1 MKWPGGSTKTAD
13 LSTPLPTPA
22 AKLPGTPLRSG
33 RDDKFVWSGKRR
45 FRERVGRFL
54 ARALSSRPER
64 AGAPGS
70 FAAGVGSG
78 APGSFAAGVGSGVER
93 SAVFLLSACILFV
106 AQAAAQQIGQNA
118 STNASGTY
126 TLTAKSQLVVETVV
140 VKDKQGK
147 FIPGLTAKDF
157 TVTEDNV
164 PQTIKFCEHQNLAA
178 QEAPAAVSTPS
189 NENIKIYK
197 QLTRTQI
204 APEAPENS
212 RYKNRRLLAMYF
224 DMTAMRPADQLR
236 ALSAAEKF
244 LRTEITTV
252 DLVAILR
259 YQGGSVDI
267 LQDFT
272 ADRNRLLS
280 ILETMV
286 VGEGQGSAE
295 TVDDASSADTG
306 AAFGQDDTEFNVF
319 NTDRQ
324 LSALETAAKML
335 SQLQEKKS
343 LIYFASG
350 LRLNGIDNQ
359 AQLRATVD
367 AAIRAGV
374 SFWPVDARGLVAE
387 APLGDAT
394 QGSPGNSGMY
404 SGTAAQANTTN
415 FQQSQDTLFAL
426 AGDTGGKALFDN
438 NDLTLGIVQAQQSI
452 EDYYVVGYYTS
463 NTARNGH
470 FRRVKIS
477 LNQDTTAKLD
487 YRQGYYADKEFSK
500 FTTVDKERQLEDAL
514 MLEDPITELSIAM
527 EIDHFQLNR
536 AEYFVPIVVKIPG
549 RELALAKRGGAEHT
563 LIDFVGEIKDLV
575 GGATVSNVRDN
586 VNIKL
591 SDATAVE
598 LAHRPIEYDTGF
610 TLLPGKYMI
619 KFLARDDETGRIGT
633 YQTNF
638 TIPNLNKE
646 AAHVPISSV
655 VLSSQRVDLKDA
667 LYTVEK
673 GKDRAK
679 EEVVNPLV
687 QNGQKLIP
695 SVNRVFRQNQNMYV
709 YLQAYEQGV
718 TAVQPLVAFV
728 SFYKDQAK
736 AFETQPMELTQSLN
750 NRLQTMPFTFSIP
763 LEHLSPGEYDCQ
775 ISVLDPTGKKAAFW
789 QAPVKVIE

>member
-1 MKWPGGSTKTAD
+1 M
-13 LSTPLPTPA
+13 
-22 AKLPGTPLRSG
+22 
-33 RDDKFVWSGKRR
+33 
-45 FRERVGRFL
+45 
-54 ARALSSRPER
+54 
-64 AGAPGS
+64 
-70 FAAGVGSG
+70 
-78 APGSFAAGVGSGVER
+78 
-93 SAVFLLSACILFV
+93 
-106 AQAAAQQIGQNA
+106 
-118 STNASGTY
+118 
-126 TLTAKSQLVVETVV
+126 
-140 VKDKQGK
+140 
-147 FIPGLTAKDF
+147 
-157 TVTEDNV
+157 
-164 PQTIKFCEHQNLAA
+164 
-178 QEAPAAVSTPS
+178 
-189 NENIKIYK
+189 
-197 QLTRTQI
+197 
-204 APEAPENS
+204 
-212 RYKNRRLLAMYF
+212 
-224 DMTAMRPADQLR
+224 
-236 ALSAAEKF
+236 
-244 LRTEITTV
+244 TTV
-252 DLVAILR
+252 DLVSILR

-272 ADRNRLLS
+272 ADRNKLLS
-280 ILETMV
+280 ILETMI

-295 TVDDASSADTG
+295 TIDDASSADTG

-324 LSALETAAKML
+324 LSALQTAAKML

-359 AQLRATVD
+359 AQLHATVD

-374 SFWPVDARGLVAE
+374 SFWPVDARGLVAQ

-404 SGTAAQANTTN
+404 SGTAAIANTTN

-438 NDLTLGIVQAQQSI
+438 NDLTRGIVQAQESI
-452 EDYYVVGYYTS
+452 SDYYVIGYYTS
-463 NTARNGH
+463 NTARNGR

-477 LNQDTTAKLD
+477 LNQDETAKLD
-487 YRQGYYADKEFSK
+487 YRQGYYADKEFSR
-500 FTTVDKERQLEDAL
+500 FTAVDKERQLEDAL

-536 AEYFVPIVVKIPG
+536 AEYFVPVIVKIPG
-549 RELALAKRGGAEHT
+549 RELALAKRGGADHT

-575 GGATVSNVRDN
+575 GGTTVSNVRDN

-591 SDATAVE
+591 TDATAAE
-598 LAHRPIEYDTGF
+598 LARRPIEYDTGF

-638 TIPNLNKE
+638 VIPNLNKE

-667 LYTVEK
+667 LFNAEK
-673 GKDRAK
+673 NKDRVK
-679 EEVVNPLV
+679 EEDVNPLV

-695 SVNRVFRQNQNMYV
+695 SVTRVFRQSQNMYV

-718 TAVQPLVAFV
+718 AAAQPLVAFV
-728 SFYKDQAK
+728 SFYHEQTK
-736 AFETQPMELTQSLN
+736 AFETQPMELTSGLN
-750 NRLQTMPFTFSIP
+750 NRLQTMPFSFSIP
-763 LEHLSPGEYDCQ
+763 LNQLPPGEYDCQ
-775 ISVLDPTGKKAAFW
+775 ISVLNPTGQKAAFW
-789 QAPVKVIE
+789 QAQVKVIP